1 MRTLPY
7 YSHALNL
14 WAAGAAGVTLWA
26 AFDAAVVTLLANPS
40 LRGATWLLYL
50 FAPIAAAAG
59 AYAAAAQWSRVELAS
74 GACSSECM
82 FFFLKTRDGQSP
94 IF

>member
-1 MRTLPY
+1 VRTLPY

-14 WAAGAAGVTLWA
+14 WAAGAASVTLWA
-26 AFDAAVVTLLANPS
+26 AFDAAVVTLLANPA

-74 GACSSECM
+74 GAPSAQMQLVFC
-82 FFFLKTRDGQSP
+82 
-94 IF
+94 